1 MRGGKPS
8 RRVALGMTAL
18 LVASVCPDQVLGQ
31 SVRCQL
37 TASDSGVFVGDC
49 RVGPESARIELSR
62 PPEATDAVWSGSG
75 TMTGAMASTA
85 IEVAT
90 YQYSARPQ
98 LIVRT
103 DAWYLLTEFVVSGT
117 GLVLAWDEGV
127 EAPPSQTDLEILG
140 VARALL
146 VSEDVWDRAD
156 DRNCANDESLISVYC
171 ALARA
176 TAAAMGR
183 YQHRQPAMQAVRR
196 VIRSEWPE
204 RVVDHRLM
212 NFNNDVRT
220 ILSDVE
226 RLFDLSEESLRRTV
240 R

>member
-1 MRGGKPS
+1 
-8 RRVALGMTAL
+8 
-18 LVASVCPDQVLGQ
+18 
-31 SVRCQL
+31 
-37 TASDSGVFVGDC
+37 
-49 RVGPESARIELSR
+49 
-62 PPEATDAVWSGSG
+62 
-75 TMTGAMASTA
+75 MTGATASTT
-85 IEVAT
+85 IEIAT
-90 YQYSARPQ
+90 YQYSAGPQ

-103 DAWYLLTEFVVSGT
+103 GAWHLLNEFAVSGD

-127 EAPPSQTDLEILG
+127 EARPSQIDLEILRA
-140 VARALL
+140 ARTLL
-146 VSEDVWDRAD
+146 GSEDAWDRAD
-156 DRNCANDESLISVYC
+156 DRNCENDEALISVYC

-176 TAAAMGR
+176 TAEAMGR

-212 NFNNDVRT
+212 NFNNDMRT
-220 ILSDVE
+220 TLSDVE